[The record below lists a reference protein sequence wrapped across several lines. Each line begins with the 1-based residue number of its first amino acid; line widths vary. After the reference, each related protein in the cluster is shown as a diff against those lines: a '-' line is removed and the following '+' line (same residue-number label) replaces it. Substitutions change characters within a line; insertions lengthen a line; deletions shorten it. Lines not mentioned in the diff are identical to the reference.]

1 MNDVYPGNE
10 GVAGSFSFSGQYT
23 GNSAAGTAGG
33 NGVADFLLG
42 LPSDVTLGT
51 PFNFHLRN
59 TLLGAFVQ
67 DNWRLTS
74 HLTVNLGLRY
84 ELTTPRGDS
93 DHNNNVNFD
102 KITGMPQIGKN
113 YNTYTGIDNFQPRIG
128 LAWQP
133 AFLPNTVFRAAYGIS
148 TYMEGNGVNNLAVV
162 NPPYVVNR
170 EANNTGLSLPPFTLD
185 QGYTAF
191 PSAPCTAAGLLAFSS
206 ECLSSTTVH
215 ATNPNIQPAVD
226 QQWNVTVQHQF
237 GNSTTVS
244 AAYVGNK
251 IDHMTDIY
259 LLNQEQLVNGVISP
273 SPFAA
278 PLIAAGANVRY
289 NDSSAIQ
296 RFNALELSLVERPFH
311 GVQVLANYTW
321 SKCLSNSLGYF
332 GQYGDE
338 EGVGVSQ
345 TGGGYFFFQNI
356 YDQKADYGRCI
367 SNVMRP
373 APSTATCSTNC
384 RSATESD
391 LAAKPAAGSTRSS
404 AAGKSP
410 PPSTFIP
417 DSPSI
422 PRRPINPPPAAA
434 WARRTGQTVCRV
446 SRSTG
451 AEPSRTSA
459 ETSGFNS

>member
-1 MNDVYPGNE
+1 M
-10 GVAGSFSFSGQYT
+10 
-23 GNSAAGTAGG
+23 
-33 NGVADFLLG
+33 
-42 LPSDVTLGT
+42 
-51 PFNFHLRN
+51 
-59 TLLGAFVQ
+59 Q

-74 HLTVNLGLRY
+74 HLTLNLGLRY

-102 KITGMPQIGKN
+102 KITGMPEIGKN

-191 PSAPCTAAGLLAFSS
+191 PSAPCTAAGLLAFSP

-226 QQWNVTVQHQF
+226 QQWNATIQHQF

-296 RFNALELSLVERPFH
+296 RFNALELTLVERPST
-311 GVQVLANYTW
+311 GSRLKQTIPGPSASRTRSAISASTATKKASAQV
-321 SKCLSNSLGYF
+321 
-332 GQYGDE
+332 
-338 EGVGVSQ
+338 
-345 TGGGYFFFQNI
+345 
-356 YDQKADYGRCI
+356 
-367 SNVMRP
+367 RP
-373 APSTATCSTNC
+373 AADISSSRIFTTRRPTTAAASATLPARSTATCFTIC
-384 RSATESD
+384 RSATVATSGSD
-391 LAAKPAAGSTRSS
+391 VSGWVNQIIGGWQVATAFNIHSGFAINPSAPDQSTTGGGVGAATGQLRVRCCAAWQRS
-404 AAGKSP
+404 
-410 PPSTFIP
+410 F
-417 DSPSI
+417 
-422 PRRPINPPPAAA
+422 RRPRQEI
-434 WARRTGQTVCRV
+434 
-446 SRSTG
+446 SD
-451 AEPSRTSA
+451 
-459 ETSGFNS
+459 FNS